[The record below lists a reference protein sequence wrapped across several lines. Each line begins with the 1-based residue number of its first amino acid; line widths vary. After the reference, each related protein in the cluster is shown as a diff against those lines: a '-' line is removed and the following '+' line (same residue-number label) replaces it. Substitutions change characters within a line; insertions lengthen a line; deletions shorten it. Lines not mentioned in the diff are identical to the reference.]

1 MPTLIILGNI
11 NQYTFANA
19 IIAANCKSIELFA
32 VPLTRIEIFHSKES
46 FDVLHSLKLKKEADN
61 TKTWVDHLSN
71 NSIQDEILVHRTV
84 DVTYTK
90 QSVEEFINS
99 LEGIVSNVTKKG
111 DDIVLDIS
119 NGTTISKNLLSTAAY
134 LLDIPHQYIID
145 IAKLFSITGQ
155 RKLEFVSADLLSRCY
170 TPAPE
175 TTDLDSIAY
184 LNLAEVLRYKKIINA
199 HSEKYKTIGEG
210 NIDTHFFETNLKES
224 VALKLDGDQRKDNA
238 VYRIA
243 TASIS
248 TSIEDLITY
257 LVEQFAPETNA
268 NMMGEKLGAIRS
280 QIESRAS
287 DDFDIV
293 FFRKLND
300 FVLHLRNSAT
310 HQGRQLSNIEKF
322 KAELAV
328 KMAFPF
334 IAFYTDIVYD
344 ILSSNTEVTKP
355 KKIIELDDPMPPGT
369 LMYYGLDGDD
379 TGQALEE
386 LFLHAKKQEHFR
398 KISESIKRAIAIIR
412 NKIKKKEGKNSIVF
426 EAGDDLLF
434 SGRFSKTELEEFRGI
449 YNTETSGM
457 TCSIGYGKSFQE
469 VYLAMKLAKTTPGKN
484 TIMGAQLD

>member
-19 IIAANCKSIELFA
+19 IVAANCKSIELFKI
-32 VPLTRIEIFHSKES
+32 PLTRIEIFHSKDS
-46 FDVLHSLKLKKEADN
+46 FNVLHALKIKKETGNEKSWA
-61 TKTWVDHLSN
+61 DHLLDN
-71 NSIQDEILVHRTV
+71 NIQAEILVHRTA

-90 QSVEEFINS
+90 QSVEEFIDC
-99 LEGIVSNVTKKG
+99 LEGIVSNVTKKN
-111 DDIVLDIS
+111 DNLILDIT
-119 NGTTISKNLLSTAAY
+119 NGTTIFKNLLSTAAY

-145 IAKLFSITGQ
+145 VAKLFSITEN
-155 RKLEFVSADLLSRCY
+155 KEFISADILEQCY
-170 TPAPE
+170 TSAPE
-175 TTDLDSIAY
+175 STDLDNIAY
-184 LNLAEVLRYKKIINA
+184 LNLAEVFRYKKIIND
-199 HSEKYKTIGEG
+199 HSAKYKAIGEG
-210 NIDTHFFETNLKES
+210 AIDTHFFETNLKES

-257 LVEQFAPETNA
+257 LVERFAPEANA

-280 QIESRAS
+280 QVESRAP
-287 DDFDIV
+287 DDFDII

-300 FVLHLRNSAT
+300 FVLHLRNSTT
-310 HQGRQLSNIEKF
+310 HQGRQLTNIEKF

-344 ILSSNTEVTKP
+344 ILSSNTEVAKP
-355 KKIIELDDPMPPGT
+355 KKITELDDPMPPPGT
-369 LMYYGLDGDD
+369 LMYYGLDGDN

-386 LFLHAKKQEHFR
+386 LFLHAKKEEHFR
-398 KISESIKRAIAIIR
+398 KISESIKKAIAIIR
-412 NKIKKKEGKNSIVF
+412 NRIQKKDGKNSIVF

-434 SGRFSKTELEEFRGI
+434 SGRFTKTELEEFRGI

-469 VYLAMKLAKTTPGKN
+469 VYLAMKIAKTTPGKN
-484 TIMGAQLD
+484 TIVGAKLD